1 MTNHYDN
8 IVLSKGTYSITLF
21 TNDASES
28 GDNKLIVIPIP
39 TTKTNQSSGQK
50 ETKVVDLLRI
60 TNTLHIVGYIS
71 NLGGVDANTIK
82 QNLITLFKGA
92 GTTGGAITLTYD
104 NVSYSVFIQKWIIQK
119 LHVPISITT
128 STTDVAYYTV
138 TLDFVVG
145 TEA

>member
-1 MTNHYDN
+1 MNHYDN